1 MARIDRASIPRG
13 TAMSA
18 ATAQEM
24 APNKTSTTGS
34 RLDRRVPGRKP
45 PAMLSVLRITMA
57 RAAVSQSRRKRLR
70 FKAVPSNLRR
80 EAAALI
86 HH

>member
-1 MARIDRASIPRG
+1 
-13 TAMSA
+13 
-18 ATAQEM
+18 
-24 APNKTSTTGS
+24 
-34 RLDRRVPGRKP
+34 VPGGKP

>member
-1 MARIDRASIPRG
+1 
-13 TAMSA
+13 MSA
-18 ATAQEM
+18 AAAQAM
-24 APNKTSTTGS
+24 APNKTSITGN
-34 RLDRRVPGRKP
+34 RLGRRTPGGKP

-70 FKAVPSNLRR
+70 FKAVPSILRLG
-80 EAAALI
+80 ATALI